1 MEQSAQSKGPRQNK
15 NASGAVFSKELL
27 DHGRVPP
34 QAVDL
39 EEVVLGSMLLE
50 RDALTEVIDIIKPE
64 IFYKD
69 AHQKICDAIHRL
81 FRNSEPV
88 DIMTV
93 THELKKTGDL
103 ESIGGAYYIAQL
115 TNKVASAANIEY
127 HARILV
133 QKHIERALISSSS
146 EIIKQAYDESIDVFD
161 LLDKAQ
167 GNLFEL
173 SENNFRRSYVSMDN
187 IVTEAVKEI
196 EKARNHKDELRGV
209 PTGFTELD
217 ALTGG
222 LQRSDLLILAAR
234 PGMGK
239 TALALTMAR
248 NMAVEYNR
256 PVAVFSLEMAAVQLT
271 TRLISSEAELPADK
285 LRKGELNEQEWAQLN
300 AKVGRLADAPIFL
313 DDTPA
318 LSIFELRAKCR
329 RLKEQYDIQF
339 VVIDYLQLMTANS
352 EKGNREQEIS
362 TISRSLKALAKELNI
377 PVMALS
383 QLSRDVEK
391 RGGSKKPVLSDLRES
406 GAIEQDADI
415 VLFVYRP
422 EYYNIDEDEDG
433 QQNANQAELRV
444 AKHRN
449 GALKDIPLKFIGQ
462 YARFS
467 DPDPEFGYVN
477 DSISPNQ
484 GFDNGG
490 QTVTMQSKMNQELPP
505 SQETPGPN
513 QSFDVPF

>member
-1 MEQSAQSKGPRQNK
+1 MA
-15 NASGAVFSKELL
+15 SKELL

-34 QAVDL
+34 QAIDL

-64 IFYKD
+64 IFYKE

-88 DIMTV
+88 DILTV
-93 THELKKTGDL
+93 TQELKKTNDL
-103 ESIGGAYYIAQL
+103 EEIGGSYYIARL
-115 TNKVASAANIEY
+115 TNRVASAANIEY

-133 QKHIERALISSSS
+133 QKYIERELINSSS
-146 EIIKQAYDESIDVFD
+146 EIIKMAYDESIDVFD

-173 SENNFRRSYVSMDN
+173 SENNFRRSYVSMDTV
-187 IVTEAVKEI
+187 IIETIKEI
-196 EKARNHKDELRGV
+196 EKTKNHQDELRGV

-222 LQRSDLLILAAR
+222 FQRSDLLILAAR

-239 TALALTMAR
+239 TALALTIAR
-248 NMAVEYNR
+248 NMAVDYNR
-256 PVAVFSLEMAAVQLT
+256 PVAIFSLEMSAVQLT
-271 TRLISSEAELPADK
+271 TRLISGEAKITSDK
-285 LRKGELNEQEWAQLN
+285 LRKGELSDREWQQLT
-300 AKVGRLADAPIFL
+300 AMVDPLANAPIFI

-339 VVIDYLQLMTANS
+339 VVIDYLQLMTAGK

-391 RGGSKKPVLSDLRES
+391 RGGSKKPILSDLRES
-406 GAIEQDADI
+406 GAIEQDADL
-415 VLFVYRP
+415 VLFIYRS
-422 EYYNIDEDEDG
+422 EYYNIDQDEEGDTSDK
-433 QQNANQAELRV
+433 AELRV

-449 GALKDIPLKFIGQ
+449 GAIKDIPLKFIKE
-462 YARFS
+462 YAHFT
-467 DPDPEFGYVN
+467 DPDPEFGFSN
-477 DSISPNQ
+477 EPIAPNMNFSQ
-484 GFDNGG
+484 GG
-490 QTVTMQSKMNQELPP
+490 QTVTRQSKINQELPP
-505 SQETPGPN
+505 SNDPEFNTP
-513 QSFDVPF
+513 F

>member
-1 MEQSAQSKGPRQNK
+1 MDQSAQSRSPKQRAN
-15 NASGAVFSKELL
+15 STGAVFSKELF

-50 RDALTEVIDIIKPE
+50 RDALTEVIDIIKPD

-69 AHQKICDAIHRL
+69 AHRKICEAIHSL
-81 FRNSEPV
+81 FKNSEPV

-93 THELKKTGDL
+93 THELKKTNDL

-133 QKHIERALISSSS
+133 QKHIERELISSSS
-146 EIIKQAYDESIDVFD
+146 EIITQAYDESIDVFD

-167 GNLFEL
+167 SNLFEL

-187 IVTEAVKEI
+187 IVTEAIKEI
-196 EKARNHKDELRGV
+196 EKARTHKDELRGV
-209 PTGFTELD
+209 PTGFTKLD

-222 LQRSDLLILAAR
+222 FQRSDLLILAAR

-248 NMAVEYNR
+248 NMAVDYNR
-256 PVAVFSLEMAAVQLT
+256 PVAVFSLEMAALQLT
-271 TRLISSEAELPADK
+271 TRLIASEAEITSDK
-285 LRKGELNEQEWAQLN
+285 LRKGELTDNEWHQLN
-300 AKVGRLADAPIFL
+300 SRIDNLAKAPIFI

-339 VVIDYLQLMTANS
+339 VVIDYLQLMTTNS

-377 PVMALS
+377 PVLALS

-415 VLFVYRP
+415 VLFIYRAG
-422 EYYNIDEDEDG
+422 YYNIDEDEHGKPSTDM
-433 QQNANQAELRV
+433 AELRI

-449 GALKDIPLKFIGQ
+449 GALKDIELKFTGK

-467 DPDPEFGYVN
+467 DPEPEFGYAN
-477 DSISPNQ
+477 DNIAPNQ
-484 GFDNGG
+484 NFEKNG
-490 QTVTMQSKMNQELPP
+490 QTVTMQSKMNKELPP
-505 SQETPGPN
+505 TNPDGENSY
-513 QSFDVPF
+513 DVPF

>member
-1 MEQSAQSKGPRQNK
+1 MEQRAESRKPQT
-15 NASGAVFSKELL
+15 NANRSGAVFSKELI

-50 RDALTEVIDIIKPE
+50 RDALTEVIDIVRPA
-64 IFYKD
+64 IFYKES
-69 AHQKICDAIHRL
+69 HQKICEAIHHL
-81 FRNSEPV
+81 FRNSEPI

-93 THELKKTGDL
+93 TNELKKTKEL
-103 ESIGGAYYIAQL
+103 EAVGGAYYIAQL
-115 TNKVASAANIEY
+115 TNRVASAANIEY

-133 QKHIERALISSSS
+133 QKHIERELISSSS
-146 EIIKQAYDESIDVFD
+146 EIIKLAYDESIDVFD

-187 IVTEAVKEI
+187 IVREAVEEI
-196 EKARNHKDELRGV
+196 QNARMHKDELRGV

-248 NMAVEYNR
+248 NMAVDYNR

-271 TRLISSEAELPADK
+271 TRLISSESQITADK
-285 LRKGELNEQEWAQLN
+285 LRKGELNDQEWQQLQ
-300 AKVGRLADAPIFL
+300 AKIGPLADAPLFL

-339 VVIDYLQLMTANS
+339 VVIDYLQLMTANA

-377 PVMALS
+377 PVLALS

-415 VLFVYRP
+415 VFFVYRP
-422 EYYNIDEDEDG
+422 EYYNIDENEDG
-433 QQNANQAELRV
+433 QSSANMAQLIV

-449 GALKDIPLKFIGQ
+449 GALKDIDLKFT
-462 YARFS
+462 AKFAHFS
-467 DPDPEFGYVN
+467 DPDPEYGFAN
-477 DSISPNQ
+477 DAIAPNQ
-484 GFDNGG
+484 NFDN
-490 QTVTMQSKMNQELPP
+490 QQQVVTMQSKMNND
-505 SQETPGPN
+505 TPQHPAEGGN
-513 QSFDVPF
+513 GNFDVPF

>member
-1 MEQSAQSKGPRQNK
+1 MDQSAQTKGPRQQSK
-15 NASGAVFSKELL
+15 SSGAVFSKELL

-39 EEVVLGSMLLE
+39 EEVVLGAMLLE

-69 AHQKICDAIHRL
+69 AHRKICEAIHRL
-81 FRNSEPV
+81 FRNSEPI
-88 DIMTV
+88 DILTV
-93 THELKKTGDL
+93 TNELKKSKDL
-103 ESIGGAYYIAQL
+103 DSVGGAYYIAQL
-115 TNKVASAANIEY
+115 TNRVASSANIEY

-133 QKHIERALISSSS
+133 QKHIERELISSSS
-146 EIIKQAYDESIDVFD
+146 EIIKMAYDESVDVFD

-173 SENNFRRSYVSMDN
+173 SENNFRRSYVSMDS
-187 IVTEAVKEI
+187 IVREAVEEI
-196 EKARNHKDELRGV
+196 QKARNHKDELRGV

-271 TRLISSEAELPADK
+271 TRLISSESEITADK
-285 LRKGELNEQEWAQLN
+285 LRKGELSDQEWAQLN
-300 AKVGRLADAPIFL
+300 AKIGKLADAPIFI

-339 VVIDYLQLMTANS
+339 VVIDYLQLMTAGMD
-352 EKGNREQEIS
+352 KGNREQEIS

-433 QQNANQAELRV
+433 QNNANLAELRV

-449 GALKDIPLKFIGQ
+449 GALKDIPLKFTAQ
-462 YARFS
+462 FARFS
-467 DPDPEFGYVN
+467 DPDPEYGFVN
-477 DSISPNQ
+477 DAISPNQ
-484 GFDNGG
+484 NFEHGN
-490 QTVTMQSKMNQELPP
+490 TVTMQSKMNNELPP
-505 SQETPGPN
+505 SQQQGNDP
-513 QSFDVPF
+513 SFDVPF

>member
-1 MEQSAQSKGPRQNK
+1 
-15 NASGAVFSKELL
+15 
-27 DHGRVPP
+27 
-34 QAVDL
+34 VDL
-39 EEVVLGSMLLE
+39 EEVVLGAMLLE
-50 RDALTEVIDIIKPE
+50 RDALTEVIDIIKPD

-69 AHQKICDAIHRL
+69 AHQKICEAIHRL
-81 FRNSEPV
+81 FRNSEPI
-88 DIMTV
+88 DILTV
-93 THELKKTGDL
+93 TNELKKSKDL
-103 ESIGGAYYIAQL
+103 DSVGGAYYIAQL
-115 TNKVASAANIEY
+115 TNRVASSANIEY

-133 QKHIERALISSSS
+133 QKHIERELISSSS
-146 EIIKQAYDESIDVFD
+146 EIIKMAYDESVDVFD

-173 SENNFRRSYVSMDN
+173 SENNFRRSYVSMDS
-187 IVTEAVKEI
+187 IVREAVEEI
-196 EKARNHKDELRGV
+196 QNARNHKEELRGV

-271 TRLISSEAELPADK
+271 TRLISSEAEITADK
-285 LRKGELNEQEWAQLN
+285 LRKGELSDTEWQQLN
-300 AKVGRLADAPIFL
+300 AKIGKLADAPIFI

-339 VVIDYLQLMTANS
+339 VVVDYLQLMTAGMD
-352 EKGNREQEIS
+352 KGNREQEIS

-433 QQNANQAELRV
+433 QNNANQAELRV

-449 GALKDIPLKFIGQ
+449 GALKDIPLKFTAQ
-462 YARFS
+462 FARFS
-467 DPDPEFGYVN
+467 DPDPEYGFVN
-477 DSISPNQ
+477 DAISPNQ
-484 GFDNGG
+484 SFEHGN
-490 QTVTMQSKMNQELPP
+490 TVTMQSKMNNELPP
-505 SQETPGPN
+505 SQQEGNDP
-513 QSFDVPF
+513 SFDVPF